1 MNKEIT
7 ITNLVGTQPYNV
19 YICDNTYNM
28 CVYVTTIND
37 ADVPFSFLVPEPYN
51 NLSEV
56 GIRVLDGNNCVIKS
70 LVTI

>member
-1 MNKEIT
+1 MKEIT
-7 ITNLVGTQPYNV
+7 ITDLIGTQPYTV

-28 CVYVTTIND
+28 CAYVTTIND
-37 ADVPFSFLVPEPYN
+37 ADIPYSFLVPEPYN

-70 LVTI
+70 LIVI